1 MFTEQDRAQ
10 FRSYYRQSGGRL
22 LQHLRENV
30 PPLLG
35 TTIEAVAL
43 EAKHKEGCE
52 RIIQVLEDM
61 LSEKPQADEGA
72 SGNFT
77 SM

>member
-1 MFTEQDRAQ
+1 MFNEQDRAR
-10 FRSYYRQSGGRL
+10 FRDYYRQSGGRL

-52 RIIQVLEDM
+52 RIIRVMEDM
-61 LSEKPQADEGA
+61 LTEKPQADEAA
-72 SGNFT
+72 SGSFT